1 MKKRQKKG
9 TQKGFL
15 NRIIYWLFRL
25 GIGLSS
31 WIPFSLLYYFSDGLA
46 FILQRIIRYRKAVIE
61 QNIKRAFPNKSEREI
76 QLIIDKFYRN
86 LSDTILEGA
95 KGYSYPPE
103 KLLERFRLKPNPKLK
118 ACFDKGQSI
127 ILVGAHFANWEWGMM
142 CGGLHMNHHVMCYYQ
157 PIRNHFINEFY
168 RKRFSADRNLTTVSK
183 KEVVRNF
190 VKCRKETVAHLLIAD
205 QSPVSKNNGIWL
217 DFLNQDTLAIVGP
230 EKLSKKFNYP
240 VFYVHIERAERGQYK
255 VEVKEL
261 VSSTRNSQNGEI
273 TTEFMKILE
282 QKILKEP
289 HQWLWS
295 HKRWKKKR

>member
-1 MKKRQKKG
+1 MQKRTKKG
-9 TQKGFL
+9 TQKGLL
-15 NRIIYWLFRL
+15 NRITYWLFRL

-31 WIPFSLLYYFSDGLA
+31 WIPFSLLYWFSDRLA
-46 FILQRIIRYRKAVIE
+46 FFLQRVIRYRKSVIE
-61 QNIKRAFPNKSEREI
+61 QNVKRSFPNKSTSEI
-76 QLIIDKFYRN
+76 QLIINQFYLN

-118 ACFDKGQSI
+118 TYFDNGQSI
-127 ILVGAHFANWEWGMM
+127 ILVGGHFANWEWGMM

-168 RKRFSADRNLTTVSK
+168 RKRFSSGRNLTTVSK

-190 VKCRKETVAHLLIAD
+190 VKHRKETVAHLLIAD
-205 QSPVSKNNGIWL
+205 QSPVSRNNGIWL
-217 DFLNQDTLAIVGP
+217 DFLNQDTLAIIGP
-230 EKLSKKFNYP
+230 EKLAQKFNYP
-240 VFYVHIERAERGQYK
+240 VFYVHIERVERGQYE
-255 VEVKEL
+255 VEIKEFTP
-261 VSSTRNSQNGEI
+261 SPKATQNGEI

-282 QKILKEP
+282 QKILKTP